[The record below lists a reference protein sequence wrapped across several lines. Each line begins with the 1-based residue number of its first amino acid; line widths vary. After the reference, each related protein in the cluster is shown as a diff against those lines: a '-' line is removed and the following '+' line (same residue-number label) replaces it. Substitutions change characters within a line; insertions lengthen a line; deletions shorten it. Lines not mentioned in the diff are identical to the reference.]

1 MVLPPLNVEIFNVV
15 EEKEKQKPGACGPGG
30 ATALAFGLT
39 NMGFSAGSII
49 GPFFAGFIRQEA
61 DWSTMSWALG
71 LMAGLSAIPVLH
83 FLGGWIL
90 SEPVKLR
97 DEHLDANIVPDP

>member
-1 MVLPPLNVEIFNVV
+1 MSM
-15 EEKEKQKPGACGPGG
+15 ASS
-30 ATALAFGLT
+30 TALAFGLT

-49 GPFFAGFIRQEA
+49 GAFFAGFIRQEA

-71 LMAGLSAIPVLH
+71 LMAGLSAIPILL

-90 SEPVKLR
+90 SEPVKFR
-97 DEHLDANIVPDP
+97 DEHLDANIVSGP